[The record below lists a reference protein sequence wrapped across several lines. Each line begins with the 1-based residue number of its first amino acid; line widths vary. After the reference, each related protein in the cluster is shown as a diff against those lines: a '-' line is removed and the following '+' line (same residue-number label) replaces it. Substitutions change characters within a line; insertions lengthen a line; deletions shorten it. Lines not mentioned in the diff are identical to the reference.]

1 MRKFLVIVSILL
13 GLACQM
19 QAAPSFQILTNPAQ
33 VGLYEVYQSTFQ
45 LNTVA
50 TNYSWP
56 YDTSP
61 PAS

>member
-1 MRKFLVIVSILL
+1 MSKFYVMILIV
-13 GLACQM
+13 LALANHVE
-19 QAAPSFQILTNPAQ
+19 AAPSFQILTNPAQ